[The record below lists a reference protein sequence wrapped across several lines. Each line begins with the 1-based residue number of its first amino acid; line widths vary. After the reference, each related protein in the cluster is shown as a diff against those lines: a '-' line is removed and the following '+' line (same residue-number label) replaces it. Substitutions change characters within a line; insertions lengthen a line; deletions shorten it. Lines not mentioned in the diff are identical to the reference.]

1 MVKVKNKRKS
11 REERIEEIRVA
22 AIESFIKKGYQ
33 NTTMED
39 IISLTELSK
48 GGFYH
53 YYSSKKEILL
63 DIMKDSNILYI
74 NYDEN
79 MVKLNKDLSFDEKK
93 KILIDAILDKFIYTS
108 DLKLLY
114 TIFACEIHVDPELLE
129 AFMEFENT
137 FFKFLGE
144 KIGVNVDENIEI
156 FKLVSRSLNGLI
168 FSQNLFKETDIF
180 SNNREAFKKFYE
192 PIIDDILKRT

>member
-11 REERIEEIRVA
+11 RVERIEEIRVA